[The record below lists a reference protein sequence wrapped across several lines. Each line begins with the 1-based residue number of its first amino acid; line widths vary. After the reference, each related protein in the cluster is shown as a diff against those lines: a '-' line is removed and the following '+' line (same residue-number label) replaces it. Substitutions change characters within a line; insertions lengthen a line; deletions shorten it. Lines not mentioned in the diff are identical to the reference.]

1 MWKNGQCVTVCG
13 KRCRV
18 KSVQRGC
25 FACDYCA
32 LDCDDDA
39 DCDSICFEEKS
50 KLDGDQ
56 YLEEIPAKGKV
67 LAK

>member
-1 MWKNGQCVTVCG
+1 MWKNGQIVTVCG
-13 KRCRV
+13 KKCRV
-18 KSVQRGC
+18 KSALRGHFPC
-25 FACDYCA
+25 NHCT
-32 LDCDDDA
+32 LDCDASA
-39 DCDSICFEEKS
+39 DCDSICFSEES